1 MSQKHIVV
9 IDDDPGVRMLLRKM
23 LESAGYRV
31 SEAKNAL
38 DVFAIDMKNQPD
50 LIVLDIQMPGIS
62 GHQVLTTFKS
72 DPNFRAPII
81 VLTGLSDPEH
91 GRAAISEGA
100 DAFMTKPANREQ
112 LLAKVAE
119 LINRKSG

>member
-1 MSQKHIVV
+1 MSQKHIMV

-31 SEAKNAL
+31 TEAKNAL
-38 DVFAIDMKNQPD
+38 EVFSADPKNPPD
-50 LIVLDIQMPGIS
+50 LLILDIQMPGIS
-62 GHQVLTTFKS
+62 GHQVLSSFKG

-81 VLTGLSDPEH
+81 VLTGLADPEH
-91 GRAAISEGA
+91 GRAALREGA

-112 LLAKVAE
+112 LLAKIQE
-119 LINRKSG
+119 LLSRSST